1 MTYVISDL
9 HGCPLEKFK
18 ELLEKAEFS
27 DNDFLYI
34 LGDVIDRNGD
44 GGVQMLCWL
53 LELPNVQLILGNHE
67 AMLLSCE
74 FACSNSKTATSD
86 TTANSTAPAQT
97 EQAQNNTASTGNTL
111 VAYFSRT
118 GENYSVGNI
127 EKGNTHIIA
136 DMIAEKENADTF
148 EITTV
153 NKYPETYDECTEVA
167 KKEKDENARHELVG
181 TVENMEQYDTI
192 FIGYPI
198 WWGDMPM
205 AVYTF
210 LEAYDFSGKTIIP
223 FCTHEGS
230 GISGIPSSIQNIC
243 PDAKVITDGF
253 EIKGRVA
260 QNSQDEAKSEVEN
273 WLAELK

>member
-1 MTYVISDL
+1 MKRIISL
-9 HGCPLEKFK
+9 VL
-18 ELLEKAEFS
+18 
-27 DNDFLYI
+27 
-34 LGDVIDRNGD
+34 V
-44 GGVQMLCWL
+44 MLMAL
-53 LELPNVQLILGNHE
+53 V
-67 AMLLSCE
+67 
-74 FACSNSKTATSD
+74 FASCSNSETAQND
-86 TTANSTAPAQT
+86 TTANTTSPAQT
-97 EQAQNNTASTGNTL
+97 EQTEDNTASTGKTL
-111 VAYFSRT
+111 VVYFSRT
-118 GENYSVGNI
+118 GENYGVGNI

-167 KKEKDENARHELVG
+167 KKEKEENARPELVG
-181 TVENMEQYDTI
+181 TVENMEQYDTV

-198 WWGDMPM
+198 WWSDMPM

-230 GISGIPSSIQNIC
+230 GISSTPSSIQSIC
-243 PDAKVITDGF
+243 PNAKVITDGF
-253 EIKGRVA
+253 EIRGRVA
-260 QNSQDEAKSEVEN
+260 QNSQDDAKSEVES